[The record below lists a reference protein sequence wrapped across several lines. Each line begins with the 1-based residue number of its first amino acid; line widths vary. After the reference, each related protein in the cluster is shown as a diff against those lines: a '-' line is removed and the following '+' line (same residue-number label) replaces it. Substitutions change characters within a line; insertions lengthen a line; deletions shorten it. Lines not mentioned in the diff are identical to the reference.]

1 MTTDID
7 DKRREK
13 VRQAL
18 AVWVSEGGGEDE
30 KIEDFRTR
38 FPDIPRRTF
47 YRWLKQARLVAGSQ
61 AQSRTMQRVRELAAQ
76 EAPAKAAAAVGALLP
91 APVTLNSIMPF
102 SNMNALGILRSAIQH
117 TNDVITTCHNEE
129 GKVRNGKLLLS
140 AAGNLIRAVETLNRV
155 AERMNDVVKIEQ
167 MMNAMVNAVAD
178 VSPEAA
184 IRILNRLKEIN
195 ARYAF
200 ELDEGAAAKK

>member
-1 MTTDID
+1 MTTNID

-47 YRWLKQARLVAGSQ
+47 YRWLKQARLIAGSQ

-102 SNMNALGILRSAIQH
+102 SNMNALGILRSAIEY
-117 TNDVITTCHNEE
+117 TERVIDTCHNEA

-140 AAGNLIRAVETLNRV
+140 AAGNLIRSVETLNRV
-155 AERMNDVVKIEQ
+155 AERMGDAARIEQ
-167 MMNAMVNAVAD
+167 MMSSIVEEVGKE
-178 VSPEAA
+178 SPEAA
-184 IRILNRLKEIN
+184 MRILKRLQVIQ
-195 ARYAF
+195 ASF
-200 ELDEGAAAKK
+200 GC

>member
-1 MTTDID
+1 MTTEID

-13 VRQAL
+13 VRRSL

-47 YRWLKQARLVAGSQ
+47 YRWLKQARLVAGSE

-76 EAPAKAAAAVGALLP
+76 EAPTKAAAAVGDLLP
-91 APVTLNSIMPF
+91 APVTPDSIMPF
-102 SNMNALGILRSAIQH
+102 NNLNALGIIRSSIQH
-117 TNDVITTCHNEE
+117 AESVIDTCYSEA

-140 AAGNLIRAVETLNRV
+140 AASNLIRSVETLTRV
-155 AERMNDVVKIEQ
+155 AERMNNVAKIEEMQ
-167 MMNAMVNAVAD
+167 NAMIEEVAKE
-178 VSPEAA
+178 SPETS
-184 IRILNRLKEIN
+184 IRILRRIQELIT
-195 ARYAF
+195 RYGF
-200 ELDEGAAAKK
+200 